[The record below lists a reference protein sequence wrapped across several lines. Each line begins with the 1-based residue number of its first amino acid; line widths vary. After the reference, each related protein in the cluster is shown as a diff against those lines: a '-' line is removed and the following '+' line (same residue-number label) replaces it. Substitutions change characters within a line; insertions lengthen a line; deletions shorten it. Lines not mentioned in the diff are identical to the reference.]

1 MNPPDNPPPSP
12 RRVYFLSNRTA
23 ITAETLGH
31 SLLAQFPE
39 LNFSPL
45 TIPFIDS
52 PGKARKIVE
61 RIDADAEQ
69 TGMKPIIIST
79 LADEEIS
86 EIIRQANALMLD
98 PFESFLPQLE
108 QELHA
113 HSVHESGKSHRISNP
128 TLYESRIDAID
139 FALIHDDGATTKQ
152 YSQADIIIIGVSR
165 SGKTP
170 TCLYLALQFG
180 IRAANYPIT
189 EEDMD
194 SEDLPRHVKQYRKK
208 LFGLTTDPQR
218 LARIREERRPGSR
231 YASIEQCRQELRAAE
246 QLFEQYRIPYVNTSD
261 MSIEE
266 IATKVVE
273 LAGLKRL
280 SKPVLKHV
288 DE

>member
-1 MNPPDNPPPSP
+1 MTSTHPQAGPP

-39 LNFSPL
+39 LDFAPL

-52 PGKARKIVE
+52 PGKALKIVE

-69 TGMKPIIIST
+69 SGLRPIVIST

-86 EIIRQANALMLD
+86 TIIRQANALILD
-98 PFESFLPQLE
+98 PFDRFLPELE
-108 QELHA
+108 QEFHA
-113 HSVHESGKSHRISNP
+113 HSVHESGRSHRISNP
-128 TLYESRIDAID
+128 TLYESRIEAID
-139 FALIHDDGATTKQ
+139 YALIHDDGATTKQ
-152 YSQADIIIIGVSR
+152 YSLADVIIIGVSR

-194 SEDLPRHVKQYRKK
+194 SEDLPRHIKQYRKK

-231 YASIEQCRQELRAAE
+231 YASIEQCRKELRAAE
-246 QLFEQYRIPYVNTSD
+246 QLFEQYRIPFVNTAD

-273 LAGLKRL
+273 LAGLRRI
-280 SKPVLKHV
+280 SKPALKHV
-288 DE
+288 D

>member
-1 MNPPDNPPPSP
+1 MNPPDNPLPNP

-69 TGMKPIIIST
+69 TGMKPIVIST

>member
-1 MNPPDNPPPSP
+1 MTSTHPQAGPP

-39 LNFSPL
+39 LDFAPL

-52 PGKARKIVE
+52 PGKALKIVE

-69 TGMKPIIIST
+69 SGLRPIVIST

-86 EIIRQANALMLD
+86 TIIRQANALILD
-98 PFESFLPQLE
+98 PFDRFLPELE
-108 QELHA
+108 QEFHA
-113 HSVHESGKSHRISNP
+113 HSVHESGRSHRISNP
-128 TLYESRIDAID
+128 TLYESRIEAID
-139 FALIHDDGATTKQ
+139 YALIHDDGATTKQ
-152 YSQADIIIIGVSR
+152 YSLADVIIIGVSR

-194 SEDLPRHVKQYRKK
+194 SEDLPRHIKQYRNK

-231 YASIEQCRQELRAAE
+231 YASIEQCRKELRAAE
-246 QLFEQYRIPYVNTSD
+246 QLFEQYRIPFVNTAD

-273 LAGLKRL
+273 LAGLRRI
-280 SKPVLKHV
+280 SKPALKHV
-288 DE
+288 D

>member
-1 MNPPDNPPPSP
+1 MNPPDNPLPNP

-69 TGMKPIIIST
+69 TGMKPIVIST

-152 YSQADIIIIGVSR
+152 YSQADIIVIGVSR

>member
-1 MNPPDNPPPSP
+1 MNPPNDPGTPP

-39 LNFSPL
+39 ASFSPL

-52 PGKARKIVE
+52 PGKAHKIVE
-61 RIDADAEQ
+61 RIDADAAQ
-69 TGMKPIIIST
+69 SGLRPIIIST

-108 QELHA
+108 QELHV

-152 YSQADIIIIGVSR
+152 YSQADVIIIGVSR

-194 SEDLPRHVKQYRKK
+194 SEDLPRHIKQYRKK
-208 LFGLTTDPQR
+208 LFGLTTDPHR

-231 YASIEQCRQELRAAE
+231 YASLEQCRKELRAAE
-246 QLFEQYRIPYVNTSD
+246 QLFQQYRIPYVNTSD